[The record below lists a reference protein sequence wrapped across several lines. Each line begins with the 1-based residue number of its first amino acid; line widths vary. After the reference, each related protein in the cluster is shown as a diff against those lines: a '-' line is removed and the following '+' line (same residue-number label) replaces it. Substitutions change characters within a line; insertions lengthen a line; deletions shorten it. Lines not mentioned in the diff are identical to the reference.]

1 MDPRAVAR
9 SRGVRRPRGRLPDL
23 GLFAVVC
30 RNGGVHADDG
40 RPGGRGAAAVGGE
53 EPVRF
58 VFDDEGKR
66 LHVEY
71 EVDNEDGTTSQV
83 REVWRRL

>member
-1 MDPRAVAR
+1 MRKLGWILVPLLAVAACA
-9 SRGVRRPRGRLPDL
+9 GPEEGCPTL
-23 GLFAVVC
+23 GFSPSYAGTVECMQTTVV
-30 RNGGVHADDG
+30 
-40 RPGGRGAAAVGGE
+40 PGAR